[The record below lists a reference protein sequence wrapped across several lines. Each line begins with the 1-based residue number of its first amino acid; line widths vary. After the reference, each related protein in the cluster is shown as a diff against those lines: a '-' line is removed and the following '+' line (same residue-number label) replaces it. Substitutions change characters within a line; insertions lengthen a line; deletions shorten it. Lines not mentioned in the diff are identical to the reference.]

1 MCRKRWLDAQ
11 VGLGDAW
18 PQFGLKQYSGFK
30 LPILAGIFTT
40 VVLKKVSTQIS
51 TYPIPGD

>member
-18 PQFGLKQYSGFK
+18 PFGLKQYSGFK

-40 VVLKKVSTQIS
+40 VVLKRNSTQIP

>member
-18 PQFGLKQYSGFK
+18 PQFGLKQYSGFN